1 MTDDEALILDY
12 KVSVEDLLRIV
23 GDWFSAKRIHYSDEM
38 FEDYFNHIKDGCEES
53 DGLSDY
59 LLEKTSELI
68 WIWLSI
74 HHTKKRGSYTE
85 VKEEKMDIIPDWFV
99 KGRYDEL
106 EKMLTSEFFS
116 YSYNK
121 FDIEYDSS
129 FKYFSLT
136 LDLKKEI
143 DDIAFE
149 ILAEDVVTYLD
160 NNLTL
165 LKYKEGKL
173 IESKLAEMIF
183 KITW

>member
-1 MTDDEALILDY
+1 MVNEGEVILDY
-12 KVSVEDLLRIV
+12 KVSISDILRIV

-38 FEDYFNHIKDGCEES
+38 FEDYFNHVKNGCVES
-53 DGLSDY
+53 DGLQSY
-59 LLEKTSELI
+59 LIEKTSELV

-74 HHTKKRGSYTE
+74 YHTKKRVSYKE

-106 EKMLTSEFFS
+106 ENMLNSKFFS
-116 YSYNK
+116 YSFNK

-136 LDLKKEI
+136 LDLEKEI

-149 ILAEDVVTYLD
+149 ILKEDVVAYLD
-160 NNLTL
+160 NHLTL

-173 IESKLAEMIF
+173 VEPKLAELVF